1 MQIALVAALALAAS
15 SVPTVAAAQGDAR
28 LTSGGMDLHLY
39 RPAIDTRGYFSVN
52 GAGIMPHKEFSFG
65 LALDAGF
72 GILRYN
78 GFETNANVFA
88 ADANSESRISK
99 QSFTGNFIFNFGIID
114 RLVVGIQLPITFF
127 LGDAVQVPDRGGSC
141 LAGSTT
147 CLYNVGDTPG
157 GLSSQGIGDL
167 QIHIKGRLFTLSWFG
182 IAAVLRAQFPTAKA
196 DQFAGEPG
204 VGLWPTAVFEF
215 QPIERIRLA
224 LEGGYRWNSGQG
236 ATFIWDGRSTPGVG
250 LPPGTAEGRLRISA
264 QIATGRDVTR
274 GNVRLAVRDAAS
286 GLVSGLSMSVSA

>member
-1 MQIALVAALALAAS
+1 
-15 SVPTVAAAQGDAR
+15 
-28 LTSGGMDLHLY
+28 MDLHLY

-78 GFETNANVFA
+78 GFETNANVLA

-127 LGDAVQVPDRGGSC
+127 LGDAVQAPDRNGSC
-141 LAGSTT
+141 LTDPT
-147 CLYNVGDTPG
+147 ECLYNFGDNPG

-204 VGLWPTAVFEF
+204 VGH
-215 QPIERIRLA
+215 RR
-224 LEGGYRWNSGQG
+224 
-236 ATFIWDGRSTPGVG
+236 
-250 LPPGTAEGRLRISA
+250 
-264 QIATGRDVTR
+264 
-274 GNVRLAVRDAAS
+274 
-286 GLVSGLSMSVSA
+286 M